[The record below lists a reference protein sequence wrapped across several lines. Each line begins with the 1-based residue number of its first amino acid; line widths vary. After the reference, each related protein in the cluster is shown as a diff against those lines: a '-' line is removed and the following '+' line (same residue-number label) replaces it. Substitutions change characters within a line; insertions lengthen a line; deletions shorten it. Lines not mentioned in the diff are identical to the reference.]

1 MYNGGG
7 VTKRRCM
14 NNLYVVDVEG
24 DSLKATKLWCLSW
37 HHLETET
44 SGTVTSYSEMK
55 EFLKG
60 KDKQLIM
67 HNGICWDKPTLERL
81 LKIKIKHKMVDTLG
95 LSWYLY
101 PKRVK
106 HGLEGWGEDLGVPK
120 PEITDWENL
129 TLEEYCH
136 RCEEDVKINTLLWHK
151 MVGDLKE
158 IYRDKGNWQA
168 PVDYTSFKL
177 SCVALQEK
185 SKWKLD
191 VAGAV
196 KLVDM
201 FEEKISLAT
210 DNLNSVMPEV
220 PKTVNKT
227 RPAKPYKND
236 GELSASGIKWKDLTD
251 ERGLSFDY
259 EGEVKVVQKMLPP
272 NAGSPVQIKDWLFSL
287 GWVPLN
293 FDFKRNKETG
303 DVRKIPQIKDKDG
316 ELCENILKLVES
328 IPELKYLVDL
338 GILSHRK
345 ALVSGFLKSAE
356 ENDGYII
363 AGVQGFTNTLR
374 FKHKTAV
381 NIPSLRK
388 PYGKEIRGLLIAAS
402 EEYELLGSDKS
413 SLEDRTK
420 QHYMWPHDPEY
431 VKSMLAKD
439 FDPHCDI
446 AEVAGLMT
454 SSEVKAY
461 KWMDQRDL
469 KEVVG
474 KDGTKYVKS
483 VLADKR
489 YAGKSANYSS
499 TYGAGADTIA
509 RAAGVPRRVG
519 KSLHKAYWERNWS
532 LKAIADECI
541 TTEAIGL
548 KWLWNPIANMWY
560 YLKKDKDKF
569 STLNQGTGTYCFDMW
584 IKEILKTRKQLT
596 AQFHDEIILE
606 IKKGHRKAAE
616 KLLRDAISVV
626 NKELK
631 LNRELG
637 IDIDFGDNYAQIH

>member
-1 MYNGGG
+1 MSVDIVGE
-7 VTKRRCM
+7 VEM
-14 NNLYVVDVEG
+14 DNLYVVDVEG

-44 SGTVTSYSEMK
+44 SGTITSPSEM
-55 EFLKG
+55 EDFLKG
-60 KDKQLIM
+60 SGKQLIM

-81 LKIKIKHKMVDTLG
+81 LKIKIKHKMIDTLG

-120 PEITDWENL
+120 PEITDWESL
-129 TLEEYCH
+129 TVEEYCH

-151 MVGDLKE
+151 MVRDLKE
-158 IYRDKGNWQA
+158 IYKDKGNWQA

-177 SCVALQEK
+177 SCAALQEK
-185 SKWKLD
+185 SRWKLD
-191 VAGAV
+191 VDEAV
-196 KLVDM
+196 KLVNM
-201 FEEKISLAT
+201 FEKKISLAT

-220 PKTVNKT
+220 PKTVNKK
-227 RPAKPYKND
+227 RPAKPYKKD
-236 GELSASGIKWKDLTD
+236 GELSASGVKWRDLTD
-251 ERGLSFDY
+251 ERGLPFSY

-272 NAGSPVQIKDWLFSL
+272 NAGSPVQIKDWLTSL

-293 FDFKRNKETG
+293 FDFKRNKESG

-316 ELCENILKLVES
+316 ELCENILKLAGS

-356 ENDGYII
+356 ENGGYII
-363 AGVQGFTNTLR
+363 AGIQGLTNTLR

-388 PYGKEIRGLLIAAS
+388 PYGEEIRGLLTIKG
-402 EEYELLGSDKS
+402 EGFELLGSDMS

-454 SSEVKAY
+454 SIEVEAY
-461 KWMDQRDL
+461 KWMVQEDL
-469 KEVVG
+469 EEVVW
-474 KDGTKYVKS
+474 KDGVKYSKK

-519 KSLHKAYWERNWS
+519 KALHRAYWERNWS
-532 LKAIADECI
+532 LKTISDKCI
-541 TTEAIGL
+541 TTEAIGVR
-548 KWLWNPIANMWY
+548 WLWNPVANMWY

-596 AQFHDEIILE
+596 GQFHDEIILE

-616 KLLRDAISVV
+616 KLLRDAIGVV
-626 NKELK
+626 NEDLK